1 MRTLPTDLTR
11 TRLPAATFPAASR
24 AVATLAML
32 VAVGPGA
39 AAFAASV
46 LVIACAAPAL
56 ASAAE
61 AKAGAG
67 MAVSVTLPRAE
78 QFARTVVAT
87 GSIFAWQEAII
98 GPEVGG
104 YRVAEVRVDVGDK
117 VRKGELLVRLADEML
132 VAELA
137 SKKAAKAQA
146 DAQQITASSNLRRA
160 ESLEG
165 SGAVSASERERLK
178 SEDLAARARVEAAI
192 SDLTSAELK
201 LRYTHVVAPDDGVVT
216 SRMVVVGQIAQAGA
230 EMLRILRQGR
240 VEWRAEIPEARMR
253 DVKVGQSARVTTAD
267 GFELTGKVRT
277 VAPTV
282 QSGTRT
288 GLVYVDLPKP
298 EGARPGMFA
307 RGEIEV
313 SRSAASTLPLASVQV
328 RDGFSYVFVVNG
340 KQTVERRRIQ
350 TGTLR
355 NGRVEVL
362 SGLES
367 TDRVVERGAGFL
379 KDGDAIRV
387 VESVEPA
394 STSAAPAPGPG
405 GAT

>member
-1 MRTLPTDLTR
+1 
-11 TRLPAATFPAASR
+11 
-24 AVATLAML
+24 
-32 VAVGPGA
+32 
-39 AAFAASV
+39 
-46 LVIACAAPAL
+46 
-56 ASAAE
+56 
-61 AKAGAG
+61 
-67 MAVSVTLPRAE
+67 MAVSVTMPRAE
-78 QFARTVVAT
+78 QFSRTVVAT
-87 GSIFAWQEAII
+87 GSVFAWQEAII

-117 VRKGELLVRLADEML
+117 VRKGQLLVRLADELL

-146 DAQQITASSNLRRA
+146 DAQLINAASNLRRA
-160 ESLEG
+160 ESLG
-165 SGAVSASERERLK
+165 DSGAVSASERERLR
-178 SEDLAARARVEAAI
+178 SEDLAARARVEAAS

-201 LRYTHVVAPDDGVVT
+201 LRYTHVVAPDDGIVT

-230 EMLRILRQGR
+230 EMLRLLRQGR

-267 GFELTGKVRT
+267 GFELIGKVRT

-328 RDGFSYVFVVNG
+328 RDGFSYVFVVNE
-340 KQTVERRRIQ
+340 KQGVERRRIQ
-350 TGTLR
+350 TGALR
-355 NGRVEVL
+355 NGRIEVL
-362 SGLES
+362 SGIAP
-367 TDRVVERGAGFL
+367 TDRVVDRGAGFV
-379 KDGDAIRV
+379 KDGDTIRV
-387 VESVEPA
+387 VESDEPGA
-394 STSAAPAPGPG
+394 TSVARAPDAG